1 MKLNEVKWIYF
12 IFFWGGDRIWGL
24 CIIGAFFV
32 GCVHFA
38 NCFQKL
44 LNVALIGAFFAKDL
58 DSYLPAVLLH
68 FDDYKIAAIEYQ

>member
-1 MKLNEVKWIYF
+1 M
-12 IFFWGGDRIWGL
+12 
-24 CIIGAFFV
+24 

>member
-1 MKLNEVKWIYF
+1 MYIFYF
-12 IFFWGGDRIWGL
+12 IFFGQDLRIVHHW
-24 CIIGAFFV
+24 CILL
-32 GCVHFA
+32 GCVYFA

>member
-1 MKLNEVKWIYF
+1 MRLNVYIL
-12 IFFWGGDRIWGL
+12 FFWGGQDLRIMHHW
-24 CIIGAFFV
+24 CILL

-68 FDDYKIAAIEYQ
+68 FDDYNIAAIEYQ

>member
-1 MKLNEVKWIYF
+1 MKLNKVKYIYF
-12 IFFWGGDRIWGL
+12 FFLEQDLKIMHHWCIFL
-24 CIIGAFFV
+24 

-44 LNVALIGAFFAKDL
+44 LNVTLIGAFFAKDL

-68 FDDYKIAAIEYQ
+68 FDNYKIAAIEYQ